1 MTIVGEAFIR
11 IRPDDAGFS
20 NEAEKGILSK
30 VGGIASKAAGVF
42 AAGFAIKQGAD
53 FFGGLIADASES
65 RRVLAETEQAIKATG
80 GAANVSAGQISDLAD
95 SLSKKTGIDDEAIQ
109 TGENLLLTFK
119 NIRNETGKGNDI
131 FNQATAA
138 VLDLSKQFGGIEA
151 SSVQVGKALN
161 DPIAGV
167 TALTRVGI
175 QFTEA
180 QKDQI
185 KALVETGDTL
195 GAQKIIMGEIN
206 AQVGG
211 QAAAQATAADKLR
224 VVWGNLREEL
234 GARLLP
240 IVDKVATFLA
250 DRLPGALDKVGKVL
264 GPVVSGVKAAIDG
277 IVGGFQNPDATFG
290 PGFGK
295 TEKFFIQFGQTVNR
309 VVTVVR
315 DAITGL
321 FAFITQGDFTGAF
334 ARAFHVE
341 EDSPIVAFLFRL
353 REAFFNLVS
362 FVRDNVQP
370 ILIAVGAA
378 FLLSV
383 GPVVAIGAALILLY
397 TRFQVVRDV
406 IGAVADFLTGT
417 VIPAIAAFV
426 GFVSEQFSHLAD
438 FVRENWASIQ
448 EAISHVV
455 NVVQGI
461 ITAFVTVVQVIWRA
475 WGDEILSV
483 VRTVWD
489 QMRNVVETVIAIIAG
504 LIQAGLALINGDWGA
519 AWDAIKG
526 ILSAAWDFMVGTVSN
541 ALSIIQSTISAAWDA
556 VSAVTSAAWDAIKG
570 AVEVAM
576 RVILAAVTLG
586 FSELTIA
593 IVQHRDDIVGFI
605 GELPGR
611 IRDALGDLGSL
622 LFNAGKAI
630 MAGLKDGIV
639 AGFKA
644 VADFVGGIAGKIAD
658 LKGPLDYDKRL
669 LIPAGVAIM
678 RGLEQGIAS
687 QERSLEERLKSITS
701 LISGVG
707 TAGELSVVGRV
718 NGGVTGALSGTP
730 GLSTGTTALNITGPL
745 VVVQGGVVPGQEASI
760 GAAVRQAVTQLV
772 ADGTVGRA
780 IAKRRETFST
790 R

>member
-1 MTIVGEAFIR
+1 MRGVVTVTIVGEAFIR

-30 VGGIASKAAGVF
+30 IGGIATKAAGVF
-42 AAGFAIKQGAD
+42 ATGFAVKQGID

-195 GAQKIIMGEIN
+195 GAQKIILGEIN

-211 QAAAQATAADKLR
+211 QAAAQATAADRLR

-250 DRLPGALDKVGKVL
+250 DRLPGALDKVGSVL
-264 GPVVSGVKAAIDG
+264 GPVFRGIRQGIDFLIAGFKSPDAMQAPESFLDVLFNVGGRIKLTIDKIKDVVSGLFDFIVK
-277 IVGGFQNPDATFG
+277 
-290 PGFGK
+290 
-295 TEKFFIQFGQTVNR
+295 
-309 VVTVVR
+309 
-315 DAITGL
+315 
-321 FAFITQGDFTGAF
+321 GDFTGAF

-341 EDSPIVAFLFRL
+341 EDSPIVNVLFRV
-353 REAFFNLVS
+353 RDAFFQLVA
-362 FVRDNVQP
+362 FVKDNVQP
-370 ILIAVGAA
+370 ILLAVGAA
-378 FLLSV
+378 FLIAA
-383 GPVVAIGAALILLY
+383 GPVVAIGTALVLLY

-406 IGAVADFLTGT
+406 IGAVAAFLTET
-417 VIPAIAAFV
+417 VVPAIAAFV
-426 GFVSEQFSHLAD
+426 GFVTEQFSNLAD
-438 FVRENWASIQ
+438 FVRENWAGIQ
-448 EAISHVV
+448 EAITHVV
-455 NVVQGI
+455 NVVQAVI
-461 ITAFVTVVQVIWRA
+461 ENFVAVVGAIWRA
-475 WGDEILSV
+475 WGDELLNIV
-483 VRTVWD
+483 GIVWD
-489 QMRNVVETVIAIIAG
+489 QIRNIVETAVDIISGVIRAG
-504 LIQAGLALINGDWGA
+504 VALINGDWGQ
-519 AWDAIKG
+519 AWDAIKD
-526 ILSAAWDFMVGTVSN
+526 ILSAAWEYIRETVVN
-541 ALSIIQSTISAAWDA
+541 ALRILREVVEGGISAVVA
-556 VSAVTSAAWDAIKG
+556 VVGDLPGQVVDKLES
-570 AVEVAM
+570 
-576 RVILAAVTLG
+576 L
-586 FSELTIA
+586 
-593 IVQHRDDIVGFI
+593 VGFMADVGERAVRAMASAI
-605 GELPGR
+605 GGAIGWVL
-611 IRDALGDLGSL
+611 DAAGSL
-622 LFNAGKAI
+622 VSKVKDKLTFWDSPPETF
-630 MAGLKDGIV
+630 GLHVGQRL
-639 AGFKA
+639 
-644 VADFVGGIAGKIAD
+644 VGGIAEGLSESARAESAARKLVGAVKSQFSD
-658 LKGPLDYDKRL
+658 L
-669 LIPAGVAIM
+669 
-678 RGLEQGIAS
+678 
-687 QERSLEERLKSITS
+687 
-701 LISGVG
+701 G
-707 TAGELSVVGRV
+707 TAGPDGQWQWERNAFGQMERIYYPPGHKITQPAVGSSSS
-718 NGGVTGALSGTP
+718 GAGVSPTTVPFSGTLI
-730 GLSTGTTALNITGPL
+730 GQL
-745 VVVQGGVVPGQEASI
+745 VINAPSGDAPAI

-780 IAKRRETFST
+780 MSKRSQTYAT